1 MEALK
6 QVYERIRFL
15 RDNGIKMKDIAAR
28 TGFSPSVLS
37 ALYST
42 VIPEYEK
49 NLQQGEDQEEALD
62 HALIL
67 VNNISR
73 KKLMASLPSLLSTL
87 ATMDVPALP
96 HKGYFGNPFLS
107 AIGQGMAAAVKGI
120 EPFCGT
126 YLSYSISSNGK
137 KLKIEPYLLAMAD
150 NGLYAEAYHNNAY
163 GAPHQGAVLMNGAIH
178 IYICFNEFQDPQLSL
193 FYICLK
199 IPMYDRPPFLRGLYL
214 CLDYNRNPIARRIL
228 FVRQSSS
235 TDRESFRKMQGFM
248 KEFDQLD
255 EDERKI
261 YDYTCTEAD
270 SIRLCNIPSPQMDYG
285 DLQQEKAILKGNLK

>member
-1 MEALK
+1 M
-6 QVYERIRFL
+6 
-15 RDNGIKMKDIAAR
+15 RD
-28 TGFSPSVLS
+28 LS
-37 ALYST
+37 
-42 VIPEYEK
+42 E
-49 NLQQGEDQEEALD
+49 LQHLFQW
-62 HALIL
+62 
-67 VNNISR
+67 
-73 KKLMASLPSLLSTL
+73 
-87 ATMDVPALP
+87 
-96 HKGYFGNPFLS
+96 
-107 AIGQGMAAAVKGI
+107 
-120 EPFCGT
+120 
-126 YLSYSISSNGK
+126 K

-150 NGLYAEAYHNNAY
+150 NGLYAEAFHNNAY
-163 GAPHQGAVLMNGAIH
+163 GAQHQGAVLMNGASH

-214 CLDYNRNPIARRIL
+214 CLDYNHNPIARRIL

-285 DLQQEKAILKGNLK
+285 DLQQEKAILRENPK